1 MIFLD
6 KDLVLRAQLQLIEA
20 SGGAHGLRDEGGLES
35 ALNAA
40 KNRINYE
47 DADVI
52 ICAATYAFHLCKA
65 HAFIDGNKRISA
77 NVSETFLDLNGYEL
91 AISNDELADLF
102 LKIAASEMT
111 REEVEA
117 FFAEHTKIN
126 S

>member
-1 MIFLD
+1 M
-6 KDLVLRAQLQLIEA
+6 RAQLQLIEA

-40 KNRINYE
+40 KNRFNYE

-77 NVSETFLDLNGYEL
+77 NVSETFLELNGYEL